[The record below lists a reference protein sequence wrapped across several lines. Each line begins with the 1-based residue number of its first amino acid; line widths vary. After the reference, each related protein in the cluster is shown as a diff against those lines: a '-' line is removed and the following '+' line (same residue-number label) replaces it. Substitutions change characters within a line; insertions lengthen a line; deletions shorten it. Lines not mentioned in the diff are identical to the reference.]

1 MLERSEGLKRYKDGQ
16 QGGECV
22 KKKGLL
28 CAALLLTG
36 CFGGM
41 ETITRQDVQ
50 EGATQQE
57 WAAVEE
63 VQDTKMVVNDL
74 SGSIESW
81 NRIIDEQ
88 GEGIVDLYLPV
99 GPEGQLET
107 RVAYEIHSSD
117 GAASIDG
124 VFLVSVDE
132 QIVPSSIKGG
142 TKQQVHFVKVPLQEA
157 VVDVQVDLSEIDLSY
172 NHGITFH
179 FLYRDENGCSDLSV
193 SKFIGD
199 EENRSYMEYFET
211 LAYPGTVSDDDMQ
224 EAIDLYQSNDTSF
237 MLSNVWNYL
246 YTPIFNR
253 GGGLFM
259 ADADDSL
266 LQQADAEGVDLSAE
280 DAAPFTEL
288 SGTSGSVRTLELRY
302 KEFFEEGR
310 TGAFLIWCDGEWA
323 TFDGSPALLYRLDEE
338 SAVHA
343 FPQLTLP
350 QEPGTYD
357 LLLINL
363 ALNDPQGYAQN
374 YVSCYSV
381 NVVQP

>member
-1 MLERSEGLKRYKDGQ
+1 M
-16 QGGECV
+16 

-63 VQDTKMVVNDL
+63 MQDTKMVVNDL

-99 GPEGQLET
+99 GQEGQLET

-253 GGGLFM
+253 GAVCSWRMPMFRCFSRQMPKVLTFLLRMLRRLQSYPERAAVCGHWNFGTKS
-259 ADADDSL
+259 SL
-266 LQQADAEGVDLSAE
+266 KKGV
-280 DAAPFTEL
+280 
-288 SGTSGSVRTLELRY
+288 R
-302 KEFFEEGR
+302 
-310 TGAFLIWCDGEWA
+310 
-323 TFDGSPALLYRLDEE
+323 
-338 SAVHA
+338 VH
-343 FPQLTLP
+343 F
-350 QEPGTYD
+350 
-357 LLLINL
+357 
-363 ALNDPQGYAQN
+363 
-374 YVSCYSV
+374 
-381 NVVQP
+381 

>member
-1 MLERSEGLKRYKDGQ
+1 M
-16 QGGECV
+16 

-99 GPEGQLET
+99 GQEDQLET

-179 FLYRDENGCSDLSV
+179 FLYRDESGCSDLSV

-199 EENRSYMEYFET
+199 EENHSYMEYFET

-259 ADADDSL
+259 ADADVSL